1 MKERDLI
8 PAMLFGA
15 VLGAIVTLS
24 VREPRALYPGV
35 LPSLITAGT
44 TIVVGW
50 WIHAAVRRRGELD
63 RIPMDYLSDLR
74 RRIDGLVTACLRDTN
89 TPQYLANFT
98 QLANEIH
105 WLGVI
110 LLRARP
116 DMKSQDRELATLFV
130 QFKTYLTGDVAGGV
144 ADVAAAVRTSHDLR
158 ALVLRIQLLL
168 CQEFL
173 ERPVGAELLRT

>member
-1 MKERDLI
+1 MKDRDLI
-8 PAMLFGA
+8 PAILFGA

-24 VREPRALYPGV
+24 VREPGALYPGP

-50 WIHAAVRRRGELD
+50 WIHGAVRRRGELD
-63 RIPMDYLSDLR
+63 RIPIDYLLELR

-98 QLANEIH
+98 QLANELH

-116 DMKSQDRELATLFV
+116 DMESKNRELLTLFV
-130 QFKTYLTGDVAGGV
+130 QFKTYLTGDKAGGV
-144 ADVAAAVRTSHDLR
+144 ADVAAAAQTSHDLR

-168 CQEFL
+168 CQVFL
-173 ERPVGAELLRT
+173 ERPEGANLLRT